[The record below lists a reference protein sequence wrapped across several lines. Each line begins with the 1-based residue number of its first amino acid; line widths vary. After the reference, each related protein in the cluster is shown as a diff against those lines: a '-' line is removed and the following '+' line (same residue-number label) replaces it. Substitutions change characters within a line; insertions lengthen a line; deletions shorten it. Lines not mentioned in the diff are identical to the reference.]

1 MGSLNGAVI
10 GFDPPRS
17 QEPRRPVEDW
27 GQWDEDNSGPQ
38 NYHDP
43 DEAERCHLCDD
54 TTLSETC
61 DGCDVPLCPFHDRGQ
76 GGSGVHPTGEAH
88 EEHEDA

>member
-27 GQWDEDNSGPQ
+27 DQWDEDNSGP
-38 NYHDP
+38 
-43 DEAERCHLCDD
+43 
-54 TTLSETC
+54 
-61 DGCDVPLCPFHDRGQ
+61 
-76 GGSGVHPTGEAH
+76 
-88 EEHEDA
+88 